1 MRAHQRPSIIGGVL
15 LRLVASQSQARCRS
29 IEPAGSKRVRF
40 PMRGAPY
47 AHGDVANSGR
57 Q

>member
-1 MRAHQRPSIIGGVL
+1 MRAHQRPSISVASL
-15 LRLVASQSQARCRS
+15 LRLVALQSQARCLS

-40 PMRGAPY
+40 PLRGCAY
-47 AHGDVANSGR
+47 AHGDVANGGR